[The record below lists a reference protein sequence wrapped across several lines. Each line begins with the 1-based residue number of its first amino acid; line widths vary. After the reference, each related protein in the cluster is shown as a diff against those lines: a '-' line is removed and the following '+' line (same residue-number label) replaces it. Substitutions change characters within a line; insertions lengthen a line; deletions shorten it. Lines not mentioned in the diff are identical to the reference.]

1 MADEILTPGKPGI
14 SECEFQEP
22 KESQNYLIKDNYFS
36 EFETE
41 SDRQMARRNLEIY
54 SQDEV
59 YTKQET
65 DNNLKKEVGD
75 AIRNHLAEDD
85 PHQIMSKVD
94 TIVEDLVRQDGTTPF
109 TAPQTGVNPVS
120 DFHLT
125 TKKFVTDLL
134 NAHIIRQDPHNVM
147 TLVREALQAY
157 VERSEVYLKRELY
170 TKQEVDRMFSP
181 YVTKDGNTPFL
192 RPQIGVTPTLDN
204 HLATKK
210 YVDQSIYSHLVDVDP
225 HGFITI
231 LNQRLARYYSKNET
245 YSKAETYSRAQI
257 DSIIY
262 RLVADA
268 ARSALEEHI
277 NQSDPHHILD
287 QIWDKHYVTRDG
299 SVAFTN
305 TQKGVA
311 GEEDND
317 LVVLSQLKTLKE
329 EIEQK
334 VADSQPI
341 WKTAGPVQ
349 TTVGFIEK
357 DTAVPVEMSFQEVM
371 DAIFYGKM
379 VEVTSKPVAAVGS
392 NIPVD
397 MFVRGTGLIH
407 QAYLYQNDV
416 LLGTF
421 TRYDFESG
429 QHQVLSNP
437 ILEDTQFRFE
447 VEFCNGTTLSATWN
461 TKVSYGV
468 FVGLL
473 PKWKSGNVITYDYL
487 LELERE
493 DPVNNKMSGDY
504 SECTELIK
512 HTYNFNSPEDL
523 KHMILAM
530 PANYPPLQEM
540 VTPSQHFGVE
550 AFDVVNE
557 TPFVIPGVDKD
568 VIFKIYIYREAL
580 MTFNSEVT
588 FKLKAHE

>member
-14 SECEFQEP
+14 SECEFQES
-22 KESQNYLIKDNYFS
+22 KETQNYLIKDNYFS

-134 NAHIIRQDPHNVM
+134 NAHINRQDPHNVM
-147 TLVREALQAY
+147 ALVREALQAY
-157 VERSEVYLKRELY
+157 VEKSQVYLKRELY

-257 DSIIY
+257 DGIVY

-268 ARSALEEHI
+268 AKSALEEHI

-287 QIWDKHYVTRDG
+287 QIWNKHYVTRDG

-305 TQKGVA
+305 PQQGVA

-317 LVVLSQLKTLKE
+317 LVVLSQLKALKE

-334 VADSQPI
+334 VDDNQPI
-341 WKTAGPVQ
+341 WITSGPVQ
-349 TTVGFIEK
+349 TTVGFVET
-357 DTAVPVEMSFQEVM
+357 DAVLPNEMSFQEVM
-371 DAIFYGKM
+371 DAIFYGKR
-379 VEVTSKPVAAVGS
+379 VKLTVPELSPIGEKFLITLCIQGSLATVEYVEIYQNGENIGLITREQLQESNCVTIDSLPIEGDAEIVAKVFYTNGSIHEVTA
-392 NIPVD
+392 I
-397 MFVRGTGLIH
+397 
-407 QAYLYQNDV
+407 
-416 LLGTF
+416 
-421 TRYDFESG
+421 
-429 QHQVLSNP
+429 
-437 ILEDTQFRFE
+437 
-447 VEFCNGTTLSATWN
+447 
-461 TKVSYGV
+461 TKVSLPV
-468 FVGLL
+468 FVGIINR
-473 PKWKSGNVITYDYL
+473 WQFNNTVTYEQL
-487 LELERE
+487 LELHRQ
-493 DPVNNKMSGDY
+493 DPQNNIFYDKGEHMQ
-504 SECTELIK
+504 ELT
-512 HTYNFNSPEDL
+512 HNFNFDEDL
-523 KHMILAM
+523 EQKIIIAL
-530 PANYPPLQEM
+530 PTNYSNLDKMYNSAQM
-540 VTPSQHFGVE
+540 VTVD
-550 AFDVVNE
+550 AFDVINMI
-557 TPFVIPGVDKD
+557 PFTIPGASED
-568 VIFKIYIYREAL
+568 VIYKLYSYKQDL
-580 MTFNSEVT
+580 YSLNSEIT
-588 FKLKAHE
+588 FKFK